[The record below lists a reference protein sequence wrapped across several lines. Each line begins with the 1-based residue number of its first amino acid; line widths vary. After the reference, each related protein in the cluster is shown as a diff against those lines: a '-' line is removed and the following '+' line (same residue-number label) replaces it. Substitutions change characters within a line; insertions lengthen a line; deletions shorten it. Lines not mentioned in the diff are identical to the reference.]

1 MGHPCPPCENRQRP
15 CPANDRRQRWRPAL
29 ATARLLHQSIK
40 NDTIAR
46 DKGKPFMRTTL
57 TIEDDVAFRLA
68 ELRAEGG
75 ERFKIIL
82 NRVLRAGLA
91 AIGKAKEIPS
101 THRFSTPTFH
111 GKCLLPENMTSAH
124 DMLAFGEG

>member
-1 MGHPCPPCENRQRP
+1 MAQFFAAEEVGWISAFN
-15 CPANDRRQRWRPAL
+15 
-29 ATARLLHQSIK
+29 ATLPLEEAIAGYHLLHQSIK
-40 NDTIAR
+40 TDTIAR
-46 DKGKPFMRTTL
+46 DRGKPFMRTTL

-75 ERFKIIL
+75 ERFKILL

-91 AIGKAKEIPS
+91 VVGKAKETPS

-111 GKCLLPENMTSAH
+111 GNCLLPENMTSAH